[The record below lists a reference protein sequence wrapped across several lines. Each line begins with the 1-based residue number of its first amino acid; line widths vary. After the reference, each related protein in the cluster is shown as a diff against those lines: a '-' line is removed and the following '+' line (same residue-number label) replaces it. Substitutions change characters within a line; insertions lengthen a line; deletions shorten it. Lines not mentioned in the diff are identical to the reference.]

1 MIKLHNFD
9 ESKAFQYKK
18 LIESYV
24 TETCLQVQL
33 PSNVQR

>member
-9 ESKAFQYKK
+9 ESKVFQYRK
-18 LIESYV
+18 LMESYV

-33 PSNVQR
+33 PPNV